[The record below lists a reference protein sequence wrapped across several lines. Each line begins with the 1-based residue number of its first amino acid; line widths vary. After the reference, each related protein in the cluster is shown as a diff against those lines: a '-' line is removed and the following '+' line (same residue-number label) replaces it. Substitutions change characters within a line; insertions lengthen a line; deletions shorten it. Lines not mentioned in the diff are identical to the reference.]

1 MRILFITHS
10 FNSLTQRLYCELN
23 ALGHE
28 ISVEFDIADAVTD
41 EAVARFVPD
50 LIVAPFLKRA
60 IHASIWSRHVCLIV
74 HPGIAGDR
82 GPSSLDW
89 AIQSGLPE
97 WGVTVLQAEAEMDA
111 GPVWAEARF
120 LMRRGR
126 KASVYRHEVTEA
138 AVIAVKQSVTRFIA
152 GDFTPQRVAGQALP
166 LMKQQDRVI
175 DWSVNGS
182 ASILA
187 RLNAADG
194 FPGVADSLFGEACH
208 LFDAWPEASL
218 RGEPGSLIGRR
229 ETAILR
235 ATVDGAVWIGHVK
248 RPGGIKLPATLAFPE
263 AASLPELPLD
273 GYWKA
278 PAATWQDIAY
288 EEAAG
293 VGFLS
298 FEFYNGAMST
308 AQCRRLTAAFRWA
321 CERPTRVIVLLGGRD
336 FWSNGIHLNTIE
348 VAESPADASWENI
361 NAIDDLAEAILRCN
375 SRLTVA
381 AVGGNAGA
389 GGCFLA
395 RAADF
400 VWVRN
405 GVMLNPH
412 YKNMGN
418 LYGSE
423 FWTYLLPPRVGEQG
437 ARDIMRH
444 RLPMSA
450 LESVRCGF
458 YDACLPAPG
467 FAVDVARRAAE
478 LAAAPDIETQIAAKA
493 ARRAADEA
501 NKPLAE
507 YRAAELA
514 EMRRNIY
521 GFDPSYHVARYH
533 FVARSPH
540 SWTPRHL
547 ARHRDLDW
555 RIPA

>member
-120 LMRRGR
+120 PLRRGR

-138 AVIAVKQSVTRFIA
+138 AVIAVKQSVARFVA

-166 LMKQQDRVI
+166 LMKQPDRVI
-175 DWSVNGS
+175 DWSANSS

-194 FPGVADSLFGEACH
+194 FPGVADSLFGETCH

-218 RGEPGSLIGRR
+218 HGEPGSLIGRR

-248 RPGGIKLPATLAFPE
+248 RPGGIKLPATLAFP
-263 AASLPELPLD
+263 
-273 GYWKA
+273 
-278 PAATWQDIAY
+278 
-288 EEAAG
+288 
-293 VGFLS
+293 
-298 FEFYNGAMST
+298 
-308 AQCRRLTAAFRWA
+308 
-321 CERPTRVIVLLGGRD
+321 
-336 FWSNGIHLNTIE
+336 
-348 VAESPADASWENI
+348 
-361 NAIDDLAEAILRCN
+361 
-375 SRLTVA
+375 
-381 AVGGNAGA
+381 
-389 GGCFLA
+389 
-395 RAADF
+395 
-400 VWVRN
+400 
-405 GVMLNPH
+405 
-412 YKNMGN
+412 
-418 LYGSE
+418 
-423 FWTYLLPPRVGEQG
+423 
-437 ARDIMRH
+437 
-444 RLPMSA
+444 
-450 LESVRCGF
+450 
-458 YDACLPAPG
+458 
-467 FAVDVARRAAE
+467 
-478 LAAAPDIETQIAAKA
+478 
-493 ARRAADEA
+493 
-501 NKPLAE
+501 
-507 YRAAELA
+507 
-514 EMRRNIY
+514 
-521 GFDPSYHVARYH
+521 
-533 FVARSPH
+533 
-540 SWTPRHL
+540 
-547 ARHRDLDW
+547 
-555 RIPA
+555 